1 MGQKANPISLRLN
14 LNRSFDSCWY
24 SDTNSGYSKF
34 LGKELQLRKYISSL
48 FSSLGPNIQ
57 KGRISFQ
64 FYQKKLII
72 YYFFTDTSIKD
83 FSGINRK
90 KGGIRMNPSINQP
103 NPVPSEKKSVE
114 LFLGDPLL
122 LEKAHTDF
130 ENWNFQNQKN
140 NEDFAKKKKMILFL
154 KFLLEKKLNEN
165 FYGSINTNENNYNG
179 SFIYGI
185 SWPPELSQIEL
196 KKKPNLVL
204 FPFSDSKYSFE
215 FIFIYYFLK
224 KERNLENF
232 SLKKWGLKKES
243 IFFRS
248 INEKNEI
255 LNSNLNKGELKN
267 LMFFPIKLNS
277 KYLSAHFLSQY
288 IAKCFEKRLS
298 SREIFRTIQKEIGS
312 NEKLVGLRIQCS
324 GRIGGVEM
332 AKVESKKFGQT
343 SFHTFNTKLDFAISE
358 AYTQYG
364 IIGIQVSLWGN

>member
-24 SDTNSGYSKF
+24 SDTNLGYSKL

-72 YYFFTDTSIKD
+72 YYFFTDTSIKNL
-83 FSGINRK
+83 SSINRK

-103 NPVPSEKKSVE
+103 NPVTSEKKSSE
-114 LFLGDPLL
+114 FFLDDPLVVESAHSD
-122 LEKAHTDF
+122 LESWDF
-130 ENWNFQNQKN
+130 KNQIN
-140 NEDFAKKKKMILFL
+140 NEDSAKKRKMILFL

-165 FYGSINTNENNYNG
+165 FYGSINRNYNG
-179 SFIYGI
+179 SSI
-185 SWPPELSQIEL
+185 SSPPELSQIEA
-196 KKKPNLVL
+196 KKKLNFTL
-204 FPFSDSKYSFE
+204 FPFLDSKKYFE

-224 KERNLENF
+224 KERNLEKF
-232 SLKKWGLKKES
+232 SLKKWGLKNDS

-248 INEKNEI
+248 INEKNEM
-255 LNSNLNKGELKN
+255 LNSNLNKGGLKN

-312 NEKLVGLRIQCS
+312 NKNLVGLRIQCS
-324 GRIGGVEM
+324 GRIGGIEM

-364 IIGIQVSLWGN
+364 IIGIQVSLWGAFSS